1 MGKYSFNIDDFN
13 IAELSIN
20 NFRVFANEANFK
32 ISPLT
37 ILTGTN
43 SSGKSSFIK
52 ALKLLVRSYEKS
64 GLRKLEIME
73 TDLKLGAFNSIL
85 NSKSKKEL
93 IEFDIVL
100 KSNSPIYQNPHLRD
114 YRVKLIYN
122 SNGLI
127 KISLFD
133 ELGLLF
139 EQEGDFQLEY
149 KKPCKSFIRLDESI
163 LNKSLISE
171 KLSALNKSEVK
182 EANLALLSY
191 LQNNI
196 ALHDT
201 QTTYF
206 IYNLGHEKFDILSE
220 RIKRLLDGIS
230 NVGITE
236 KEKRT
241 YINDEGEEVDYE
253 SDKIVSDR
261 STFRD
266 LLPKKFAKKVP
277 NSVLNEYFTNEYL
290 NTIPETTDLIHEQLF
305 SKTFSKIEFIDGVRA
320 TQELIYTIDN
330 NPKFYHLLD
339 SIYNS
344 VESSFIEYVEYWLVN
359 RFKILNLPEGKSFR
373 DIFKIQ
379 QIAGVGYIITIYQ
392 NGINIGLSGLGYG
405 IAQVLPIVL
414 ELLINY
420 NYGKTY
426 VIEEPESNLHP
437 ALQSQLAD
445 FFKSFINGDI
455 EKFIDKDTGRI
466 ITMSASSNVENNMLI
481 IETHSEYLIRKL
493 QYFTAKGDLDIDKTI
508 IYYFNPINNLTKDE
522 EHVKCI
528 KINKDGSLT
537 DDFGTGFFDE
547 ADNIAL
553 ELFLIKQSQNN

>member
-1 MGKYSFNIDDFN
+1 MGKYSINIDGFNIT
-13 IAELSIN
+13 ELSIN

-52 ALKLLVRSYEKS
+52 ALKLLVRSYAKS

-73 TDLKLGAFNSIL
+73 TDLKLGGFNSIL
-85 NSKSKKEL
+85 NSKSKKKL
-93 IEFDIVL
+93 IEFDIL
-100 KSNSPIYQNPHLRD
+100 FKSNSPIYQNPHLRD

-163 LNKSLISE
+163 LNNRLISE
-171 KLSALNKSEVK
+171 KLSTLNKSEVK

-196 ALHDT
+196 ELHDT

-236 KEKRT
+236 KEKGT

-253 SDKIVSDR
+253 SDKIISDR

-266 LLPKKFAKKVP
+266 LLPEKFAKKVP

-290 NTIPETTDLIHEQLF
+290 NKIPETTDLIHEQIF

-373 DIFKIQ
+373 DIFQIQ
-379 QIAGVGYIITIYQ
+379 QIAGVGYIITIFQ

-420 NYGKTY
+420 NFGKTY

-508 IYYFNPINNLTKDE
+508 IYYFNPINDLKKDE

-528 KINKDGSLT
+528 QINKDGSLT